1 MADHEDYEETASERF
16 KELLQPIRDLAVNWD
31 IDVAAYLEDYLGDL
45 ENLTITLGEELRN
58 AVTDPLAEDGEVN
71 FAEAALLIQVRNSA
85 PALGPRTLGRP
96 P

>member
-1 MADHEDYEETASERF
+1 MADHDDHEESASERF

-58 AVTDPLAEDGEVN
+58 AVTDPLVDDGEVN
-71 FAEAALLIQVRNSA
+71 FAEAALLIQVYFNPSA
-85 PALGPRTLGRP
+85 KLF
-96 P
+96 